1 MRLRR
6 RFSDR
11 DGLQMTAARSM
22 DRVADVAAS
31 ILLLG
36 SETKPR
42 PRPPTPAPQK
52 PPALNDTPFLSR
64 QVTIGRNSHFRNL
77 TSDDLEVLGGI
88 EYRSLKLLL
97 KIVIG
102 EQMIDSQPEYPVY
115 LPSVAYF
122 FGMHLFGVICL
133 IGWIQTANPKYTDY
147 LESIAQDKNW
157 WYVLPSKSNFGSDWI
172 SSTCCTGP
180 FIPPRQWLTT
190 SASRSRPTR

>member
-1 MRLRR
+1 MSSATSNNEGPALRLRR

-11 DGLQMTAARSM
+11 DGIQMTAARSM

-64 QVTIGRNSHFRNL
+64 QATIGRNSQFRNL

-102 EQMIDSQPEYPVY
+102 EQKMNLQPGCTVN
-115 LPSVAYF
+115 LPIVAYF

-147 LESIAQDKNW
+147 LESIGQDKNW
-157 WYVLPSKSNFGSDWI
+157 W
-172 SSTCCTGP
+172 
-180 FIPPRQWLTT
+180 
-190 SASRSRPTR
+190 